1 MISGMK
7 NKLAVIFTVCS
18 MLSCFAFGDIKT
30 SNVVSLDDLNEVI
43 AEMGK
48 RTESS
53 RYLRLEGENRDL
65 EKYGDVIR
73 KSMWMDVANRW
84 GYRYWDNSP
93 KVMITLELKEGMR
106 LWAAMNDEK
115 RVPKLQSSERTALKQ
130 MQKIIARCNAA
141 GATRLDKVMMV
152 LDDLRHN
159 SKITNKR
166 GDLKRKGA
174 FVAFVLR
181 KQGDQ
186 GTCAEYLQIML
197 SALGVPCHTYD
208 EYWRSCN
215 LVQLDN
221 QKWYCIGGKTGIEV
235 FHMPEDNEKCP
246 EFPEVAKECDV
257 DIPTFASAKQFWDA
271 AEKANAA
278 GNKGLGAK
286 VKKYPGA
293 RKFREAYEQHLAEG
307 GKVAISEMY
316 LPSEEGKTRFVCV
329 TFAKQEEQTA
339 PQEDSNFPDLKP
351 TLNAAKKKFKKL
363 YGD

>member
-1 MISGMK
+1 MK
-7 NKLAVIFTVCS
+7 NKLAAIFTICS

-30 SNVVSLDDLNEVI
+30 SNVASLDDLNAVI
-43 AEMGK
+43 EEMGK
-48 RTESS
+48 GAESN
-53 RYLRLEGENRDL
+53 RYLRLEGENRDA

-73 KSMWMDVANRW
+73 KSMWMDVAHHWNF
-84 GYRYWDNSP
+84 RYWENPP
-93 KVMITLELKEGMR
+93 KLIFTLELKEGMR
-106 LWAAMNDEK
+106 LLAAMLDEK
-115 RVPKLQSSERTALKQ
+115 RGSKLQGPERMALKQ
-130 MQKIIARCNAA
+130 MQKIAEKCKMA
-141 GATRLDKVMMV
+141 GTTRQDKVMMV

-159 SKITNKR
+159 SSLSSSR
-166 GDLKRKGA
+166 GGKKRKGSFA
-174 FVAFVLR
+174 AFVLR
-181 KQGDQ
+181 KKGDT
-186 GTCAEYLQIML
+186 GTCAEYLQVMF
-197 SALGVPCHTYD
+197 SALGIPCHTYD
-208 EYWRSCN
+208 AYWNSVN
-215 LVQLDN
+215 IVQLDN
-221 QKWYCIGGKTGIEV
+221 RKWYCIKPNLSGFDV
-235 FHMPEDNEKCP
+235 FALPKDDSHRP
-246 EFPEVAKECDV
+246 EFPALSAECDV

-329 TFAKQEEQTA
+329 SFAKQEEQTA